1 MNLLSSPLPLALPG
15 SVSPFLAGLL
25 DRAARR
31 PTADTIRPI
40 YQVLSGNGSHLLHA
54 LPSDLTA
61 RLQQQF
67 KKLLQTVGTENYM
80 THLFCFAV
88 LAVIASGPSA
98 TVTLRD
104 TFFSLDSTHED
115 NRVTA
120 QQYFT
125 PKKASKTLD
134 LVIFRVISV
143 YGQSSTLT
151 LTEVIETLRLS
162 TRIVEA
168 VDISDRVLW
177 IENNKNKLRKLSE
190 KVLSS
195 NHKTEALCEVGLLLL
210 TTVICLE
217 WVGTELHHGPHWWI
231 PSPTGFLTRM

>member
-31 PTADTIRPI
+31 PTADTLRPI

-61 RLQQQF
+61 RLQEQF
-67 KKLLQTVGTENYM
+67 KKLLQTVGTENHM

-88 LAVIASGPSA
+88 LAVIASGPS
-98 TVTLRD
+98 TTLTLRD
-104 TFFSLDSTHED
+104 GPSSLDSTHED
-115 NRVTA
+115 NCVTA

-125 PKKASKTLD
+125 RKKVPKTLD

-151 LTEVIETLRLS
+151 LAEIIESLRLS

-168 VDISDRVLW
+168 VDTSDRVLW
-177 IENNKNKLRKLSE
+177 MENNKGKLRKLSG

-195 NHKTEALCEVGLLLL
+195 NHKTEALCEVSLPLLPRG
-210 TTVICLE
+210 ICLE
-217 WVGTELHHGPHWWI
+217 WVGNELHLDPHW
-231 PSPTGFLTRM
+231 